1 MKGRRSSILLYF
13 DNFHRVADLP
23 DEQLGIL
30 FRALMECGEKEAGGE
45 DGITGFWVGV
55 YLVGGGVEGI
65 TGFEA
70 RYPGM
75 GEKTQMAF
83 SFMADTIRR
92 DAAAYA
98 EKCANYQSAA
108 QRRAEQRQDA
118 VPGKERLDALV
129 RHMREEQKKPER
141 PDWAAR

>member
-1 MKGRRSSILLYF
+1 MKGKRSSILLYF
-13 DNFHRVADLP
+13 DNFHRVAGLP

-45 DGITGFWVGV
+45 DGITGFA
-55 YLVGGGVEGI
+55 E
-65 TGFEA
+65 

-98 EKCANYQSAA
+98 ARCGRSPV
-108 QRRAEQRQDA
+108 QRRREPLEEQRHPPCL
-118 VPGKERLDALV
+118 PGSEQEDKLSALV
-129 RHMREEQKKPER
+129 HRMREEQKKTGQ
-141 PDWAAR
+141 PDNWTVL